1 MLLRVGGVQL
11 LPAVSPALGEGMGQ
25 RVGLG
30 LDSPQLV
37 IEGLGNEV
45 NSLVPALASRPA
57 VPQPDTL
64 DETPI
69 LRVVLQK
76 PFADALELA
85 SAPVFVRA
93 ETAKQLR
100 E

>member
-1 MLLRVGGVQL
+1 MLLRFGGVRL
-11 LPAVSPALGEGMGQ
+11 LLAVSPALGEGVGQ

-45 NSLVPALASRPA
+45 NSLVPAPASRPV

-69 LRVVLQK
+69 LRVVLQE
-76 PFADALELA
+76 PFADPLELA

-93 ETAKQLR
+93 EAAKQLR